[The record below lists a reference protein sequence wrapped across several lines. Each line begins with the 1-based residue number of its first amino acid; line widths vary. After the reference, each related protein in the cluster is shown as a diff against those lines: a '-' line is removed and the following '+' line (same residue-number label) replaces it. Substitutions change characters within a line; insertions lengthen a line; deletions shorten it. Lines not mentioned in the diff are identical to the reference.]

1 MRVLKVQWTV
11 SPRTPPQPWIKCS
24 GCGGL
29 KPFRPS
35 GKLRLNANGKR
46 LDAWL
51 IYKCSDC
58 EGTWN
63 RPVLE
68 RRNARDI
75 DPAALE
81 ALRSGDPDWIRAQ
94 SFDLASLKRHAQRID
109 EFPDVD
115 VLRRTLGDDC
125 EDWSL
130 LEIALIV
137 PLATS
142 LRLDRLLGAQLNLS
156 RSRLQS
162 LHETGKLR
170 TTPDRKDT
178 LRRPIRDGT
187 HITLDRS

>member
-11 SPRTPPQPWIKCS
+11 IPRTPPQPWIKCS

-58 EGTWN
+58 DRTWN
-63 RPVLE
+63 RPILE

-75 DPAALE
+75 DPAVLE
-81 ALRSGDPDWIRAQ
+81 ALRSADPDWIRTQA
-94 SFDLASLKRHAQRID
+94 FDLASLKSQAQRID
-109 EFPDVD
+109 EFVDVD
-115 VLRRTLGDDC
+115 VLKSPLGQNR
-125 EDWSL
+125 EDWIV
-130 LEIALIV
+130 LEIALVV

-142 LRLDRLLGAQLNLS
+142 LRLDRLLSAELNLS

-162 LHETGKLR
+162 LQEAGKLR
-170 TTPDRKDT
+170 TDPARKDT
-178 LRRPIRDGT
+178 LRRPIRNGT
-187 HITLDRS
+187 CVMLDRS